1 MDRITRNY
9 HTHTYRCKHA
19 TGDVSDYCRAATA
32 SGITVLGIS
41 DHVPLPDGRWKSVR
55 MDIAELPGYC
65 QAIDAARDAFP
76 GLTVLKSM
84 ECEHG
89 AKYTAFYR
97 EELLGRRGFDYIFFG
112 AHSFPC
118 RDRWLPVYG
127 GITDAATLGAYADY
141 LIDAMASGLYAF
153 AAHPDVFG
161 CSYLRWDREAV
172 ACSRAILSA
181 AAAYRMPL
189 EINGYGLIKP
199 EIDTPEG
206 RRRMYPWEPFWELA
220 AEYGVQVIV
229 NSDAH
234 DPKDIVGKTVQAIA
248 IARKF
253 GLTLADLSYMETP
266 HVS

>member
-1 MDRITRNY
+1 VDRITRNY

-19 TGDVSDYCRAATA
+19 TGDVADYCRAALAT
-32 SGITVLGIS
+32 GITVLGIS

-55 MDIAELPGYC
+55 MDAAELPGYC
-65 QAIDAARDAFP
+65 QAIDAARDEFP

-97 EELLGRRGFDYIFFG
+97 EELLGRLGFDYIFFG

-118 RDRWLPVYG
+118 RGRWTPVYG
-127 GITDAATLGAYADY
+127 GITDAATLGAFADY
-141 LIDAMASGLYAF
+141 LVDAMASGLYAF

-161 CSYLRWDREAV
+161 CSYLRWDDEAV

-181 AAAYRMPL
+181 AVAYRMPL

-220 AEYGVQVIV
+220 AEYDVQVVV

-234 DPKDIVGKTVQAIA
+234 DPRDIIGKTGQALA
-248 IARKF
+248 IARKY
-253 GLTLADLSYMETP
+253 GLAFADLSCLEAP